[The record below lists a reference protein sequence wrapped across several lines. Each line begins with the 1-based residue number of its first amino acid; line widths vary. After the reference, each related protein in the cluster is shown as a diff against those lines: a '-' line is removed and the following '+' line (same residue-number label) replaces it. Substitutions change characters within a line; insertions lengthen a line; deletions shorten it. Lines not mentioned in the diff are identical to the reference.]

1 MTVQADGTLVLEKQA
16 VMRFLKG
23 ELSFGLSWTVIETL
37 MDRHLNLM
45 DRHLTVH
52 DGPHLPGPSFI

>member
-1 MTVQADGTLVLEKQA
+1 MTVQADGTLVLEKPA
-16 VMRFLKG
+16 VMRFLKSG
-23 ELSFGLSWTVIETL
+23 PSFGLSWTVIETL
-37 MDRHLNLM
+37 MDRHLDLM